1 MTIPVGERPALRREM
16 RARRRA
22 LSSGASARASVAIVQ
37 HLLRLEAFRRARS
50 VAGYWP
56 VDGEPDILEALLI
69 VHARGDIALLP
80 VLDRRGAGTMRFAR
94 WQPGGPLIRNRYGIP
109 EPVNG
114 NRRFYRPLDVD
125 LVVAP
130 VVTFDSRGHRLGQGG
145 GFYDRAFASVIGRHR
160 PWAPLVGVAY
170 DHQRV
175 PSLEA
180 APWDVSLD
188 IVITEK
194 SIWRC
199 RHGDHAFEQAEPRTE

>member
-22 LSSGASARASVAIVQ
+22 LSPGASARASVAIVQ

-56 VDGEPDILEALLI
+56 VGGEPDILEALLI
-69 VHARGDIALLP
+69 VHARGATALLP
-80 VLDRRGAGTMRFAR
+80 VLDRRGAANMRFAR
-94 WQPGGPLIRNRYGIP
+94 WQPGGPLTRNRYGIP
-109 EPVNG
+109 EPANG

-130 VVTFDSRGHRLGQGG
+130 VVAFDSRGHRLGQGG
-145 GFYDRAFASVIGRHR
+145 GYYDRAFAAAIGRHR

-175 PSLEA
+175 PSLEV

-188 IVITEK
+188 LVVTEK

-199 RHGDHAFEQAEPRTE
+199 RRGDDPPAKAEPQTE